1 MLLAVQL
8 VYSEISLLSPQD
20 SVYVWFMLSHHEF
33 IGEYLSNDR
42 YTKWGPQ
49 SPVLLGSVSI
59 LQAGSNLSPKIGNT
73 EKVLTLENTFLSKE
87 YIFNSKLVD
96 DASVGPGLTIQKI
109 PLGFVTQDHLLN
121 VLGVAKA
128 LDMRSRI

>member
-1 MLLAVQL
+1 M
-8 VYSEISLLSPQD
+8 
-20 SVYVWFMLSHHEF
+20 
-33 IGEYLSNDR
+33 
-42 YTKWGPQ
+42 
-49 SPVLLGSVSI
+49 LLGSVSI